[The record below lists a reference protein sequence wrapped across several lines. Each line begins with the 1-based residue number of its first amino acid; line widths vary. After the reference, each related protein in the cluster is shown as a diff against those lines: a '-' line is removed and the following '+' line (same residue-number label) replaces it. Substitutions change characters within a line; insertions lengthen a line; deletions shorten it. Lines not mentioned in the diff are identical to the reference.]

1 MKCADTGFMQSFL
14 DGECGLQKSERFIA
28 HLETCM
34 ECSEQ
39 LEALSVLDSWT
50 QRTLKQQ
57 LFRPTE
63 QVKVDTEAAWQ
74 TFSQRI
80 GQPTSVVQQNRTA
93 NQEHV
98 AKRSWKNM
106 NQKTKKWVTGSSVAA
121 VLVVSLSFPQ
131 VQAAASD
138 FLSIFRMDKVEFVKV
153 TQDDL
158 AQVEGW
164 LNSGKAGEMELKG
177 IGKLW
182 IDEADQGKIDKG
194 EHNKYYNSRE
204 SAEKAGVKLPAIP
217 SDMTFEG
224 VDVSTPYTIH
234 FEMNVEKANKL
245 LAQLKVE
252 NRFDENLSGKRFSLH
267 VANMQNIWMK
277 NDKDSISYS
286 VVSAPELQAPEGV
299 DMAQLRDTMLSL
311 PFIPNNVKKQM
322 LSIDDWQHTLPLPY
336 LEDGDSKMKEVK
348 VHGQAGV
355 LITNSYNKQLIWQEN
370 GQIHTLGGSN
380 STEEELLTLAKNLK

>member
-1 MKCADTGFMQSFL
+1 
-14 DGECGLQKSERFIA
+14 
-28 HLETCM
+28 
-34 ECSEQ
+34 
-39 LEALSVLDSWT
+39 
-50 QRTLKQQ
+50 
-57 LFRPTE
+57 
-63 QVKVDTEAAWQ
+63 
-74 TFSQRI
+74 
-80 GQPTSVVQQNRTA
+80 
-93 NQEHV
+93 
-98 AKRSWKNM
+98 M

-355 LITNSYNKQLIWQEN
+355 LITNSYHKQLIWQEN

-380 STEEELLTLAKNLK
+380 STEEELLALAKNLK

>member
-14 DGECGLQKSERFIA
+14 DGECGLQESERFIA
-28 HLETCM
+28 HLETCT
-34 ECSEQ
+34 ECSKQ

-245 LAQLKVE
+245 LTQLKVE

-370 GQIHTLGGSN
+370 GQIHTLGGSS
-380 STEEELLTLAKNLK
+380 STEEELLALAKKLK

>member
-14 DGECGLQKSERFIA
+14 DGECGLQESERFIA
-28 HLETCM
+28 HLETCT

-39 LEALSVLDSWT
+39 LEALSALDSWT
-50 QRTLKQQ
+50 RGTLKQQ
-57 LFRPTE
+57 LFRPTD
-63 QVKVDTEAAWQ
+63 QVKVNTEAAWQ

-80 GQPTSVVQQNRTA
+80 GQHTSFVSQNRTA

-98 AKRSWKNM
+98 AKRSWKDM
-106 NQKTKKWVTGSSVAA
+106 NQKTKRWVTGSSVAA

-164 LNSGKAGEMELKG
+164 LNSGKAGEMELAG

-286 VVSAPELQAPEGV
+286 VVSAPELQAPDGV
-299 DMAQLRDTMLSL
+299 DMGQLRDTMLSL

-355 LITNSYNKQLIWQEN
+355 LITNSYHKQLIWQEN

>member
-1 MKCADTGFMQSFL
+1 
-14 DGECGLQKSERFIA
+14 
-28 HLETCM
+28 
-34 ECSEQ
+34 
-39 LEALSVLDSWT
+39 
-50 QRTLKQQ
+50 
-57 LFRPTE
+57 
-63 QVKVDTEAAWQ
+63 
-74 TFSQRI
+74 
-80 GQPTSVVQQNRTA
+80 
-93 NQEHV
+93 
-98 AKRSWKNM
+98 M

-182 IDEADQGKIDKG
+182 IDEANQGKIDKG

>member
-1 MKCADTGFMQSFL
+1 MKCVDTGFMQSFL
-14 DGECGLQKSERFIA
+14 DGECGLQESERFIA
-28 HLETCM
+28 HLETCT

-39 LEALSVLDSWT
+39 LEALSALDSWT
-50 QRTLKQQ
+50 RRALEQQ
-57 LFRPTE
+57 LFRPTD
-63 QVKVDTEAAWQ
+63 QVKVNTEAAWQ

-93 NQEHV
+93 NQDHV

-153 TQDDL
+153 TQEDL
-158 AQVEGW
+158 QQVEGW

-204 SAEKAGVKLPAIP
+204 SAEKAGVKLPAFP

-322 LSIDDWQHTLPLPY
+322 LSIEDWQHTLPLPY
-336 LEDGDSKMKEVK
+336 LEGDDSKMKEVK

-370 GQIHTLGGSN
+370 GQIHTLGGSS
-380 STEEELLTLAKNLK
+380 STEEELLALAKNLK